1 MLGQDRLE
9 PIFHAT
15 LARLG
20 CTVELGTELVSFTQ
34 ADDHV
39 EAKLRVKG
47 MNPGSE
53 GVEEIASFDYMVGTD
68 GARGVVRKQLG
79 LPFAGETRTVENFV
93 VGDIKIKG
101 LSPKARIPHL
111 TYPTYLSFPQLSSG
125 TCGEI
130 NHPRCMSFSYIFP
143 MNSFLSLL

>member
-15 LARLG
+15 LAKHG
-20 CTVELGTELVSFTQ
+20 CIVELGTELVSFTQ
-34 ADDHV
+34 TDDIV

-47 MNPGSE
+47 MDPDSE

-79 LPFAGETRTVENFV
+79 LPFVGETRTVENFV

-101 LSPKARIPHL
+101 LSPKVCIPHPFQQTSHSL
-111 TYPTYLSFPQLSSG
+111 NLVLAHVGRQIIHDVYLSL
-125 TCGEI
+125 
-130 NHPRCMSFSYIFP
+130 IF
-143 MNSFLSLL
+143 L